1 MNGDGGMPRAGDGR
15 GARMLIDGAWIGR
28 DDVIDVR
35 NPFDGRLVDTVP
47 RGRAVDITAAVNAA
61 AEVVG
66 QPWPAHA
73 RYEVLTRAAGRIEAD
88 LEGYART
95 IALEGSKTIREAR
108 REPVRCVTL
117 LRLAAEEG
125 RRLAGETLPFD
136 SRPGSEHR
144 VGYYFRFPVGV
155 VGAITPFND
164 PLAMACH
171 KVGPALAG
179 GNAVVL
185 KPGTATPL
193 SALRLAHDLM
203 EAGLPPGRLNV
214 VTGRGEELGDAL
226 VADPR
231 VRLVTFTGGVETGL
245 RITRTAG
252 IKKLSMELGSNSP
265 VIVMPDAV
273 LDRAVPAI
281 AAGAF
286 AQAGQN
292 CLGVQRVFVLG
303 DVYDSFR
310 DRFVAHVRTL
320 TAGSSMDEAT
330 DVCAMIT
337 TGQAERVEIWV
348 REAERGGARVLAG
361 GRREGALFWPTVLE
375 SVPDGARLDR
385 DEVYGPVVSL
395 YRVGSLDE
403 AIVRANRVDYGLH
416 AAIFTENL
424 RAAFEAIRGLHVGGV
439 MVNDSTDYRL
449 DGMPF
454 GGTKLS
460 GIGRE
465 GIRFALQEM
474 TETRVVCF
482 NL

>member
-1 MNGDGGMPRAGDGR
+1 
-15 GARMLIDGAWIGR
+15 
-28 DDVIDVR
+28 
-35 NPFDGRLVDTVP
+35 
-47 RGRAVDITAAVNAA
+47 
-61 AEVVG
+61 
-66 QPWPAHA
+66 
-73 RYEVLTRAAGRIEAD
+73 
-88 LEGYART
+88 
-95 IALEGSKTIREAR
+95 
-108 REPVRCVTL
+108 
-117 LRLAAEEG
+117 
-125 RRLAGETLPFD
+125 
-136 SRPGSEHR
+136 
-144 VGYYFRFPVGV
+144 
-155 VGAITPFND
+155 
-164 PLAMACH
+164 
-171 KVGPALAG
+171 
-179 GNAVVL
+179 
-185 KPGTATPL
+185 
-193 SALRLAHDLM
+193 
-203 EAGLPPGRLNV
+203 
-214 VTGRGEELGDAL
+214 
-226 VADPR
+226 
-231 VRLVTFTGGVETGL
+231 
-245 RITRTAG
+245 
-252 IKKLSMELGSNSP
+252 MELGSNSP
-265 VIVMPDAV
+265 VIVMPDAD

-292 CLGVQRVFVLG
+292 CLGVQRVFALA

-310 DRFVAHVRTL
+310 DRFVAHVRTFV
-320 TAGSSMDEAT
+320 AGSSMDEAT

-337 TGQAERVEIWV
+337 TGQAERVETWV

-361 GRREGALFWPTVLE
+361 GRREGALVWPTVLE

-439 MVNDSTDYRL
+439 IVNDSTDYRL
-449 DGMPF
+449 DVMPF